1 MTRYREYEVRLK
13 ISATVSLP
21 LPNGTDEEDFENC
34 CDPDDEMT
42 DREAIENAIA
52 SAISQRCEV
61 FVYGE
66 DREPAEVFVDMDLAN
81 DLRVEGFEDEY
92 EQQLR

>member
-1 MTRYREYEVRLK
+1 MVRYREYEVRLE

-21 LPNGTDEEDFENC
+21 LPEGSDEEDFENC
-34 CDPDDEMT
+34 CDPDNEMT
-42 DREAIENAIA
+42 DREAIENAIS

-66 DREPAEVFVDMDLAN
+66 EREPAEVFVDLDLSN
-81 DLRVEGFEDEY
+81 DLHVEGFEDDIS
-92 EQQLR
+92 

>member
-1 MTRYREYEVRLK
+1 MTRYREYEVRLE

-21 LPNGTDEEDFENC
+21 LPEGTDEEDFENC
-34 CDPDDEMT
+34 CAPDNEMT
-42 DREAIENAIA
+42 DREAIENAIS

-66 DREPAEVFVDMDLAN
+66 EREPAEVFVDLDLSN
-81 DLRVEGFEDEY
+81 DLHVEGFEDDIS
-92 EQQLR
+92 

>member
-1 MTRYREYEVRLK
+1 MTKYREYEVRIE

-21 LPNGTDEEDFENC
+21 LPEGVDDDEELNC

-66 DREPAEVFVDMDLAN
+66 EREPAEVWIDMDLTN
-81 DLRVEGFEDEY
+81 DLRVEGFDDE
-92 EQQLR
+92 E

>member
-1 MTRYREYEVRLK
+1 MTRYREYEVRLE

-21 LPNGTDEEDFENC
+21 LPETDEEDFENC
-34 CDPDDEMT
+34 CDPDNEMT
-42 DREAIENAIA
+42 DREAIESAIA

-66 DREPAEVFVDMDLAN
+66 DREPSEVFIDLDLTN
-81 DLRVEGFEDEY
+81 DLRVEGFEDDVS
-92 EQQLR
+92 

>member
-1 MTRYREYEVRLK
+1 MREYEVRVEVC
-13 ISATVSLP
+13 ATVKLP
-21 LPNGTDEEDFENC
+21 LPDGEEAPNC
-34 CDPDDEMT
+34 CDPDNEIT

-66 DREPAEVFVDMDLAN
+66 DRKPAQVFVDLDLSN
-81 DLRVEGFEDEY
+81 DLHVEGFEDE
-92 EQQLR
+92 